1 MKLGKMNDKI
11 DDLDDEIDRKDSLK
25 KASIKFLGD
34 LEIIQQIKNTFIDRD
49 PSTIDLQSIKEIN
62 DADYEYDNNSF

>member
-34 LEIIQQIKNTFIDRD
+34 LEIIQQIKNQRLFLAQPKFIFVFYFNK
-49 PSTIDLQSIKEIN
+49 IDCDSSN
-62 DADYEYDNNSF
+62 